1 MTVQIQEVDVAATHA
16 LRRAVLRGGRP
27 DAEVAYAE
35 DQLPGTFHLAAVDAG
50 AVVAVSTWAPV
61 PTEHRPGAVAWRL
74 RGMAVEDGR
83 QGGGVGAQ
91 LLAAAVERLSAI
103 GAEVLWAD
111 GRDAALPFYERH
123 GWQVQGEGFV
133 AAGGIPHHVVVLDL
147 TAPAA
152 GGGAGAR

>member
-1 MTVQIQEVDVAATHA
+1 VTVDIREVEVTDTHA

-35 DQLPGTFHLAAVDAG
+35 DELPGTFHLAVVDAG
-50 AVVAVSTWAPV
+50 AIVAVSTWAPV
-61 PTEHRPGAVAWRL
+61 QSEHRPGAVAWRL
-74 RGMAVEDGR
+74 RGMAVDAGR
-83 QGGGVGAQ
+83 QGGGVGAE
-91 LLAAAVERLSAI
+91 LLAAAVERLTAA

-123 GWQVQGEGFV
+123 GWRVHGEGFV

-147 TAPAA
+147 AA
-152 GGGAGAR
+152 RTGADA

>member
-1 MTVQIQEVDVAATHA
+1 MTVDIHEVDVTATHP

-35 DQLPGTFHLAAVDAG
+35 DELPGTFHLAAVDAG

-61 PTEHRPGAVAWRL
+61 PSVHRPGAAAWRL
-74 RGMAVEDGR
+74 RGMAVDAGR
-83 QGGGVGAQ
+83 QGGGVGGQ
-91 LLAAAVERLSAI
+91 LLAAAVERLAAA

-123 GWQVQGEGFV
+123 GWKVQGDGFV

-147 TAPAA
+147 AAPAS
-152 GGGAGAR
+152 GGG

>member
-1 MTVQIQEVDVAATHA
+1 VTVQIQEVDVAATHA

-35 DQLPGTFHLAAVDAG
+35 DDLPGTFHLAAVDAG

-61 PTEHRPGAVAWRL
+61 PSVHRPGAVAWRL

-91 LLAAAVERLSAI
+91 LLAAAVERLSAA

-123 GWQVQGEGFV
+123 GWKVQGDEPV
-133 AAGGIPHHVVVLDL
+133 ARVRWSGVV
-147 TAPAA
+147 
-152 GGGAGAR
+152 GACALA